1 MPLCCIL
8 TELFVLHLF
17 MTFRRFLLASSTVLF
32 LAACGVD
39 TTGLSPDLHNEPHP
53 STSAN
58 AAVTVMEYADFQC
71 PACKAAHTVILKPLV
86 EKYGTQIRYEF
97 HHMPLSSIH
106 RFAID
111 AAEAAE
117 CSADQGKF
125 WEFADIVFERQDTL
139 SREALTQWGR
149 ELELDMELFE
159 RCRDSHIKRD
169 GVIAS
174 YDEGREKGVTGTP
187 TFFVNGT
194 RVESDIAAIS
204 AAIDE
209 AVGTAGQRL

>member
-1 MPLCCIL
+1 MRLSAIL

-17 MTFRRFLLASSTVLF
+17 MTFRRFLIASCSALL

-39 TTGLSPDLHNEPHP
+39 TTGLSADLHNQPHP
-53 STSAN
+53 QTSAN
-58 AAVTVMEYADFQC
+58 AAVTVIEYADLQC
-71 PACKAAHTVILKPLV
+71 PACKAAHTTIVKPLI

-97 HHMPLSSIH
+97 RHLPLSSIH

-117 CSADQGKF
+117 CAADQGKF
-125 WEFADIVFERQDTL
+125 WEFVDIVYERQDTL
-139 SREALTQWGR
+139 SREALTEWGN
-149 ELELDMELFE
+149 ELELDMDLFG

-169 GVIAS
+169 AIIAS
-174 YDEGREKGVTGTP
+174 YDEGRGKGVTGTP

-194 RVESDIAAIS
+194 RVESDLAAIS
-204 AAIDE
+204 KAIDD
-209 AVGTAGQRL
+209 AIGTAGQRL